1 MNKNISAGSDIHAG
15 DGGYRIGTKEKYDE
29 FVKGRNKSL
38 GKIKGVEKMN
48 DDTKEILT
56 ILQEECAEVIVEVS
70 KCFRFGPD
78 QMMEGVDVTNM
89 QRLQKELGDLQ
100 AMIELLIDNKVG
112 VTTQGL
118 KEAKKAKFEKLKQWS
133 NLKINK

>member
-1 MNKNISAGSDIHAG
+1 
-15 DGGYRIGTKEKYDE
+15 
-29 FVKGRNKSL
+29 
-38 GKIKGVEKMN
+38 MN

-78 QMMEGVDVTNM
+78 QMMEGVNVTNM

-118 KEAKKAKFEKLKQWS
+118 KEAKKAKFQKLKQWS
-133 NLKINK
+133 NLTITK

>member
-1 MNKNISAGSDIHAG
+1 
-15 DGGYRIGTKEKYDE
+15 
-29 FVKGRNKSL
+29 
-38 GKIKGVEKMN
+38 MN

-70 KCFRFGPD
+70 KCFKFGPD
-78 QMMEGVDVTNM
+78 QIMAGLDVTNM

-118 KEAKKAKFEKLKQWS
+118 KEAKKVKFEKLKQWS

>member
-1 MNKNISAGSDIHAG
+1 
-15 DGGYRIGTKEKYDE
+15 
-29 FVKGRNKSL
+29 
-38 GKIKGVEKMN
+38 MN

-78 QMMEGVDVTNM
+78 QMMEGMDVTNM
-89 QRLQKELGDLQ
+89 ERLQKELGDLQ

>member
-1 MNKNISAGSDIHAG
+1 
-15 DGGYRIGTKEKYDE
+15 
-29 FVKGRNKSL
+29 
-38 GKIKGVEKMN
+38 MN

-78 QMMEGVDVTNM
+78 QMMEGLNITNI
-89 QRLQKELGDLQ
+89 QRLEKELGDLQ
-100 AMIELLIDNKVG
+100 AMIELLVDNKVG

-118 KEAKKAKFEKLKQWS
+118 KEAKKQKFQKLKQWS
-133 NLKINK
+133 NLTITK

>member
-1 MNKNISAGSDIHAG
+1 
-15 DGGYRIGTKEKYDE
+15 
-29 FVKGRNKSL
+29 
-38 GKIKGVEKMN
+38 MN

-78 QMMEGVDVTNM
+78 QMMEGLEVTNI
-89 QRLQKELGDLQ
+89 QRLQKELGDLL
-100 AMIELLIDNKVG
+100 AMIELLTDNNVG

-118 KEAKKAKFEKLKQWS
+118 KVAKKAKFKKLKQWS
-133 NLKINK
+133 NLTINK

>member
-1 MNKNISAGSDIHAG
+1 
-15 DGGYRIGTKEKYDE
+15 
-29 FVKGRNKSL
+29 
-38 GKIKGVEKMN
+38 MN
-48 DDTKEILT
+48 DNTKEILT

-78 QMMEGVDVTNM
+78 QMMEGLDVTNM

-100 AMIELLIDNKVG
+100 AMIELLVDSKVG

-133 NLKINK
+133 NIIINK